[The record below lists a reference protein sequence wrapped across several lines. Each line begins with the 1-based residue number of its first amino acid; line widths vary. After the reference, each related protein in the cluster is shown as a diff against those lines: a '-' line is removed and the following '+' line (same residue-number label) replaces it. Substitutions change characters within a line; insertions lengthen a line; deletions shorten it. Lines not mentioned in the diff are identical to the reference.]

1 MVITLIVLFAVFLVL
16 LFVLFAPFIVNIN
29 TEDKLYDVRLK
40 GIFRFH
46 LNFEGDL
53 FQVRGTVFFIP
64 FTIRPF
70 KTVRKEEKKKKSGLK
85 DFYNKLSGFKTTPI
99 LLKYIFKGLKTF
111 NIKYLRVNFDTDDF
125 VRNAQLVPYITYLN
139 SSVENMNLSVNFTG
153 ESFAIMMIQ
162 NRIYKIL
169 IIAIKYLINKHK
181 IKK

>member
-1 MVITLIVLFAVFLVL
+1 MVITLIVLFLVFSILLLVL
-16 LFVLFAPFIVNIN
+16 FTPLIININ

-40 GIFRFH
+40 GVLRLHF
-46 LNFEGDL
+46 NFEGSVS
-53 FQVRGTVFFIP
+53 QISGTVFLIP

-70 KTVRKEEKKKKSGLK
+70 KRVRKEDKKSKRGLK
-85 DFYNKLSGFKTTPI
+85 NFYDRLSGLSTAPLLIKHI
-99 LLKYIFKGLKTF
+99 LKGLKTF
-111 NIKYLRVNFDTDDF
+111 NVKYLRINFDTGDF
-125 VRNAQLVPYITYLN
+125 VRNAQLVPCITYLN